1 MTIDIVI
8 ACAKCMPVVRN
19 ERRRYGR
26 IAEAFVAP
34 GIGRCSP
41 GDIAL
46 CSLNSIM
53 VTLFGGL
60 RIRRRRWV
68 VRRRLRMR
76 APGNC
81 KRKQQGCDREQ
92 FFHDVPS

>member
-1 MTIDIVI
+1 MTVDVAI
-8 ACAKCMPVVRN
+8 AGAKCMPVILN
-19 ERRRYGR
+19 QRRRYGR
-26 IAEAFVAP
+26 VAEAFVAT

-46 CSLNSIM
+46 CCLNAIV
-53 VTLFGGL
+53 VTLFGSL
-60 RIRRRRWV
+60 RVRRRRRV

-76 APGNC
+76 TSG
-81 KRKQQGCDREQ
+81 KRKGKQQRCHREK

>member
-8 ACAKCMPVVRN
+8 SPAKCMPVILN

-26 IAEAFVAP
+26 VAEALVAS
-34 GIGRCSP
+34 GIRRCSP

-46 CSLNSIM
+46 CCLNAIM

-60 RIRRRRWV
+60 RIRRRRRV
-68 VRRRLRMR
+68 VRRRLRM
-76 APGNC
+76 
-81 KRKQQGCDREQ
+81 
-92 FFHDVPS
+92 